1 MIWRVLSHAE
11 AATVPGMISPIPDS
25 LVAVGAVDEHGVA
38 ACIGTFPVLHA
49 DPVWVREDLRGHG
62 KTLLRLWETTKTE
75 LQTRGFRGVEV
86 LMTENVPGQPLEDV
100 VARMCETAGGQE
112 VKFRAFVVPV
122 EA

>member
-1 MIWRVLSHAE
+1 MIWRVLTHEE

-25 LVAVGAVDEHGVA
+25 LVAIGAVDENGVA

-62 KTLLRLWETTKTE
+62 KTLLRLWEKTRE
-75 LQTRGFRGVEV
+75 NLAERGLRGIEV
-86 LMTENVPGQPLEDV
+86 LMTENVPGPPLEET
-100 VARMCETAGGQE
+100 VARMCEHVGGKE
-112 VKFRAFVVPV
+112 FRVRAFVLPV